1 MKSAQQTAAQSLWQW
16 QTKTML
22 RSFLSRLVAKV
33 WHPRETVKGQ
43 PSRFIEI
50 ARLLDARDF
59 ASAERQLLDLPMT
72 DLTSAEHRLGLTFWR
87 RIWSQRFVG
96 MTERLDAVGS
106 WYFALE
112 AARASGNIWPAY
124 QMAETAEAHIGAAE
138 VAQSLAMALWDH
150 LPTADFGLQ
159 YQAVS
164 LCFAGGNPQHLEAV
178 FVHLLGKDADFVPDY
193 WQYQGLARRWS
204 ELGGDLIENRGPAL
218 LQQVG
223 RTDLERLFRVYLIIL
238 RQSDMPQA
246 LALARELTGE
256 RERERMAAYL
266 LGASQTND
274 LMQTAVDVHD
284 ALAAS
289 SAVEDRQF
297 MHARLCVAR
306 GDWPKVLELTQ
317 PLLDH
322 RDHRNAAVCLR
333 ALALAHGGDYDNA
346 GAALDHVRFSTMAPW
361 FLRGRAAL
369 IGMTRRILEDGGT
382 PVDKLASPE
391 LAPGKGRPL
400 AQSLWVGPRLR
411 WIEQL
416 SMKTYLLNG
425 WRYRLYVYDEPEGV
439 PEGVEICDATAVMP
453 RSAIFREGDGSGAH
467 KGSLGAFSDLFRYAL
482 LTRIGGLWT
491 DTDVVNLRAFEPAG
505 QRLVCSEWT
514 DAGLIGP
521 NGAMMAAPAN
531 DPMQRQAL
539 AAAEEVLATEAM
551 HFARIGPEL
560 LAELLGQGGQQGYQ
574 VLPPHFLNPI
584 GWMETGRLLQ
594 PFGATRQLPVLQ
606 NAHNL
611 HVYTE
616 TWRLIGLGL
625 SEPPKGDGFLPKL
638 YDRVMNA
645 SGKAPR
651 RVMEL
656 IAA

>member
-1 MKSAQQTAAQSLWQW
+1 MVG
-16 QTKTML
+16 
-22 RSFLSRLVAKV
+22 SFLSKLIAKV
-33 WHPRETVKGQ
+33 WRPRGTAKIN

-50 ARLLDARDF
+50 AKLLDARDF
-59 ASAERQLLDLPMT
+59 ATAERQLLDLPLT

-87 RIWSQRFVG
+87 RIWSQRFAG
-96 MTERLDAVGS
+96 LTERLDAVGS

-124 QMAETAEAHIGAAE
+124 QMAETAEVHIGATE
-138 VAQSLAMALWDH
+138 VSQSLAMAIWDH

-164 LCFAGGNPQHLEAV
+164 WCFAGGNPVQLEAI
-178 FVHLLGKDADFVPDY
+178 FVHLLRKDAGFVPDY

-204 ELGGDLIENRGPAL
+204 ELGGDPAETRGPGL
-218 LQQVG
+218 LLQVG
-223 RTDLERLFRVYLIIL
+223 RTDLEPLIGVYLMIL
-238 RQSDMPQA
+238 RQSDMAQA
-246 LALARELTGE
+246 FTLARELTGV
-256 RERERMAAYL
+256 RERERIAAYL
-266 LGASQTND
+266 LGASQTNG
-274 LMQTAVDVHD
+274 LIQAAVDLHD
-284 ALAAS
+284 ALAAPE
-289 SAVEDRQF
+289 AVDDRKL
-297 MHARLCVAR
+297 MRARLCVAL
-306 GDWPKVLELTQ
+306 GDWPMVLDLTE

-333 ALALAHGGDYDNA
+333 AMALANTGDHDNA
-346 GAALDHVRFSTMAPW
+346 RAAVDHVRFGSKSPW
-361 FLRGRAAL
+361 FLRGRASL

-439 PEGVEICDATAVMP
+439 PEGVEICDATAVLP

-482 LTRIGGLWT
+482 LARIGGLWT
-491 DTDVVNLRAFEPAG
+491 DTDVVNLRAFEPASH
-505 QRLVCSEWT
+505 RLVCSEWT

-531 DPMQRQAL
+531 DPMQCQAL
-539 AAAEEVLATEAM
+539 VAAEEILASGTM

-560 LAELLGQGGQQGYQ
+560 LAELMGQGGQQGYQ

-594 PFGATRQLPVLQ
+594 PFGATRHLPVLQ
-606 NAHNL
+606 KAHNL

-625 SEPPKGDGFLPKL
+625 SEPPQGDGFLPTL
-638 YDRVMNA
+638 YERVMNA
-645 SGKAPR
+645 SGQAPR